1 MSERRLNYYRH
12 CLLCN
17 KHRSQWSGYDE
28 CKHVSLEPRSPSTET
43 ERFLCKIYN
52 LGIRLR
58 VKPGSMET
66 LLTLDEALDLSVVLK
81 ETPTITMIQADKG
94 LDGAIEYARDVAMR
108 NPETNSAH
116 EYTQIAEWLEELK
129 FQRGRVQEL
138 TRGDNAQ

>member
-1 MSERRLNYYRH
+1 
-12 CLLCN
+12 
-17 KHRSQWSGYDE
+17 
-28 CKHVSLEPRSPSTET
+28 
-43 ERFLCKIYN
+43 
-52 LGIRLR
+52 
-58 VKPGSMET
+58 MET